1 MTASA
6 GSGARTAAL
15 GEAAADALGSV
26 EAALVDDA
34 AGALAAGAELGDG
47 VEDEHALTTSAKS
60 AVRAMYRC
68 LLLLGLTP
76 FDVTDE

>member
-6 GSGARTAAL
+6 GSGARMAAL
-15 GEAAADALGSV
+15 GDAAADALGSV
-26 EAALVDDA
+26 EAAAVAEA
-34 AGALAAGAELGDG
+34 AGPLAAGAELGDG
-47 VEDEHALTTSAKS
+47 VGEQALTTSAKS

-68 LLLLGLTP
+68 LLILGSTP